1 VNRKQLDDDEPYFNA
16 DGLVVF
22 TADYL
27 LSRGYCCGNGC
38 KNCPF
43 DYKNVPEPKRTLLLK
58 KRADEMNRDEESKT

>member
-1 VNRKQLDDDEPYFNA
+1 VSKRILDDDEFYYNP

-27 LSRGYCCGNGC
+27 LNRGYCCGNGC
-38 KNCPF
+38 RNCPY

-58 KRADEMNRDEESKT
+58 KREEEKGQDEKS